1 MVQEHK
7 GRITEDRRVE
17 EPGSEVAGPEVEPEA
32 LSSGVVDIDP
42 RLIQQLVSLD
52 DNEVIVPLR
61 MKRED
66 VSKVKA
72 VKLSDDEVIK
82 VSKFQVYLHDRGY
95 LRDNTFASLF
105 CYMFNVCFTMHK
117 QIAEEEA
124 RKEVANK

>member
-7 GRITEDRRVE
+7 GRISEDRRVE
-17 EPGSEVAGPEVEPEA
+17 ELGSETAVPGVEPEVA
-32 LSSGVVDIDP
+32 EEGVVDIDP

-61 MKRED
+61 MKREE

-72 VKLSDDEVIK
+72 VKVSDEEVVKI
-82 VSKFQVYLHDRGY
+82 SKFQLYLYDRGY

-105 CYMFNVCFTMHK
+105 CYLFNIGFTLHK

-124 RKEVANK
+124 RKEAANR